1 MSRAKTGIA
10 GLDDLIG
17 GGLIEGS
24 TVLLSGGTG
33 SGKTI
38 FGLQFLFNGAANYS
52 EPGIYVTLETR
63 PKDLRLEALQ
73 FGWDFEQ
80 LEKNKSIVIIDA
92 ASSKAGLPTSEKF
105 ALRRGF
111 DIGSLAEEIYRAVD
125 EVKARRLVFDCVSA
139 LGMKSDDPSEI
150 RNELFRIS
158 ALLRELGVTS
168 LLISE
173 TVTPT
178 SLSRAGVEQFVT
190 QGLITLN
197 LTEFSGVLKRDM
209 LIWKMRQTSHSLKK
223 HSFTIGKS
231 GIHVEIPKKGSKKT
245 H

>member
-1 MSRAKTGIA
+1 MNRAKTGIA
-10 GLDDLIG
+10 GFDDLIG

-38 FGLQFLFNGAANYS
+38 FGLQFLFNGASNYA
-52 EPGIYVTLETR
+52 EPGVYVTLETR
-63 PKDLRLEALQ
+63 PNDLRLEALQ
-73 FGWDFEQ
+73 FGWDFDQ
-80 LEKNKSIVIIDA
+80 LEKNKSLIIIDA
-92 ASSKAGLPTSEKF
+92 ASSKAGLPTSEKY

-111 DIGSLAEEIYRAVD
+111 DIGSLAEEIYRAID

-139 LGMKSDDPSEI
+139 LCMKFDDPSEV

-158 ALLRELGVTS
+158 ALLRELKVTS

-173 TVTPT
+173 TIEPT

-190 QGLITLN
+190 QGLISLN
-197 LTEFSGVLKRDM
+197 LTETNGVLKRNM
-209 LIWKMRQTSHSLKK
+209 LVWKMRQTSHSMKK
-223 HSFTIGKS
+223 HAFTIGKS
-231 GIHVEIPKKGSKKT
+231 GIEVEFPKKPAKK
-245 H
+245 

>member
-1 MSRAKTGIA
+1 MNRAKTGIA
-10 GLDDLIG
+10 GFDDLIG

-38 FGLQFLFNGAANYS
+38 FGLQFLFNGASNYA
-52 EPGIYVTLETR
+52 EPGVYVTLETR
-63 PKDLRLEALQ
+63 PNDLRLEALQ
-73 FGWDFEQ
+73 FGWDFDQ
-80 LEKNKSIVIIDA
+80 LEKNKSLIIIDA
-92 ASSKAGLPTSEKF
+92 ASSKAGLPTSEKY

-139 LGMKSDDPSEI
+139 LCMKFDNPSEV

-158 ALLRELGVTS
+158 ALLRELKVTS

-173 TVTPT
+173 TIEPT

-190 QGLITLN
+190 QGLISLN
-197 LTEFSGVLKRDM
+197 LTETNGVLKRNM
-209 LIWKMRQTSHSLKK
+209 LVWKMRQTSHSMKK
-223 HSFTIGKS
+223 HAFTIGKS
-231 GIHVEIPKKGSKKT
+231 GIEVEFPKKPAKK
-245 H
+245 

>member
-1 MSRAKTGIA
+1 MNRAKTGIT
-10 GLDDLIG
+10 GFDELIG

-24 TVLLSGGTG
+24 TVLLSGCAG

-38 FGLQFLFNGAANYS
+38 FGLQFLFNGATSYA
-52 EPGIYVTLETR
+52 EPGVYVTLETR

-80 LEKNKSIVIIDA
+80 LEKNKSLVIIDA
-92 ASSKAGLPTSEKF
+92 ASSKAGLPTSEKY

-125 EVKARRLVFDCVSA
+125 DVKARRLVFDCVSA
-139 LGMKSDDPSEI
+139 LGMRFDDPSDV

-158 ALLRELGVTS
+158 ALLRELRVTS

-173 TVTPT
+173 TVEPA

-190 QGLITLN
+190 QGLISMN
-197 LTEFSGVLKRDM
+197 LTETSGVLKRDM
-209 LIWKMRQTSHSLKK
+209 LIWKMRQTSHSMKK
-223 HSFTIGKS
+223 HSFNIGKS
-231 GIHVEIPKKGSKKT
+231 GIEVESTKKSVKK
-245 H
+245 

>member
-1 MSRAKTGIA
+1 MNRTKTGIT
-10 GLDDLIG
+10 GLDSLIG

-33 SGKTI
+33 TGKTI
-38 FGLQFLFNGAANYS
+38 FGLQFLFNGAANYA
-52 EPGIYVTLETR
+52 EPGVYVTLETR

-80 LEKNKSIVIIDA
+80 LEKNRTLIIIDA

-111 DIGSLAEEIYRAVD
+111 DIGSLAEEIYRAID
-125 EVKARRLVFDCVSA
+125 EVNARRLVFDCFSA
-139 LGMKSDDPSEI
+139 LSMKYDDPSEV

-158 ALLRELGVTS
+158 GLLRELKVTS
-168 LLISE
+168 LLLSE
-173 TVTPT
+173 TVEPA

-190 QGLITLN
+190 QGLISLN
-197 LTEFSGVLKRDM
+197 LTERNGVLTRDM
-209 LIWKMRQTSHSLKK
+209 TVWKMRQTSHSLKK
-223 HSFTIGKS
+223 HSFTIGKA
-231 GIHVEIPKKGSKKT
+231 GIEVKSPKKST
-245 H
+245 

>member
-38 FGLQFLFNGAANYS
+38 FGLQFLFNGAANYA
-52 EPGIYVTLETR
+52 EPGVYVTLETR
-63 PKDLRLEALQ
+63 PKDLRLEASQ
-73 FGWDFEQ
+73 FGWDIEQ
-80 LEKNKSIVIIDA
+80 LEKNKVLVIIDA

-139 LGMKSDDPSEI
+139 LGMKFDDPSEV

-158 ALLRELGVTS
+158 ALLRELKVTS

-173 TVTPT
+173 TIAPT

-197 LTEFSGVLKRDM
+197 LTEDNGVLKRDM
-209 LIWKMRQTSHSLKK
+209 LVWKMRQTSHSLKK
-223 HSFTIGKS
+223 HTFTIGKS
-231 GIHVEIPKKGSKKT
+231 GIQVESSKKAT
-245 H
+245 KK